1 MKQHLKVPM
10 ELRGKIDECVAMAQA
25 ATNNK
30 LRAHH
35 YATAQAYLQLY
46 EAEASHLESKFATLK
61 RNHELPKKSA
71 CGECRY
77 ERTADGAVRA
87 QDIMQRTLDSRD

>member
-1 MKQHLKVPM
+1 MKQHLEVPM
-10 ELRGKIDECVAMAQA
+10 ELRREIDECVAMAQA

-46 EAEASHLESKFATLK
+46 EAE
-61 RNHELPKKSA
+61 
-71 CGECRY
+71 
-77 ERTADGAVRA
+77 VRA
-87 QDIMQRTLDSRD
+87 EVTNQPFLLDKCVATATE

>member
-10 ELRGKIDECVAMAQA
+10 ELRREIDECVAMAQV

-30 LRAHH
+30 LRAQH

-46 EAEASHLESKFATLK
+46 EAEARAEDTNQPFLLDKCVAT
-61 RNHELPKKSA
+61 A
-71 CGECRY
+71 
-77 ERTADGAVRA
+77 TD
-87 QDIMQRTLDSRD
+87 

>member
-1 MKQHLKVPM
+1 MKQHLKVPI
-10 ELRGKIDECVAMAQA
+10 ELRREIDECVAMAQA

-46 EAEASHLESKFATLK
+46 EAEARAEDTNQPFLLDKCVETAT
-61 RNHELPKKSA
+61 
-71 CGECRY
+71 
-77 ERTADGAVRA
+77 D
-87 QDIMQRTLDSRD
+87 

>member
-1 MKQHLKVPM
+1 MKQHLKVPT
-10 ELRGKIDECVAMAQA
+10 ELRREIDECVAMAQA

-46 EAEASHLESKFATLK
+46 EAE
-61 RNHELPKKSA
+61 
-71 CGECRY
+71 
-77 ERTADGAVRA
+77 VRA
-87 QDIMQRTLDSRD
+87 EDTNQPFLLDKCVATATE